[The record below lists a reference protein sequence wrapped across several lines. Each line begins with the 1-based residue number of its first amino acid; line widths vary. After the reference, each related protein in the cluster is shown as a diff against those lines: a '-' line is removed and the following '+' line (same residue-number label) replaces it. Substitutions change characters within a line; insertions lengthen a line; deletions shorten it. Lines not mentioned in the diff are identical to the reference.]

1 MWNNISSNFLEK
13 NKSIKKEFNFFLYS
27 SKQKNSTA
35 QDDLKNFTKSNTY
48 ENTGWPASIVG

>member
-35 QDDLKNFTKSNTY
+35 QDDLKFFTKSK
-48 ENTGWPASIVG
+48 